1 MTKPLMG
8 TNRSDNR
15 ESRCRAKD
23 PDHCPYHKPGSH
35 VPYDP
40 YKMMRMNE
48 KVMAVEAKKA
58 GMGGALK
65 KAYSSSINQVSS
77 KPVRGSIFNSKT
89 LNKNDMQ
96 FLARVGRKYARMRMN
111 SMSSG
116 DGDLQTHT
124 NFSVVEDPEGMREQA
139 RSLGEYMAKGDGHSK
154 YADSLYSSLRN
165 GTIADAAGIRPDDD
179 KRTAIRKG
187 VEFLANDPR
196 FPEYMRKFKKEF
208 IVHSDDP
215 AEENYESKYSEK
227 ASTAGGAQRIL
238 DKMNGR
244 TTSPDGHVS
253 SKPVDG
259 SIFNSNSLNTDDMK
273 FIARVGRRYAFTLM
287 QRESSGDGD
296 LQSHTDFHISS
307 DPESLASL
315 SNETAE
321 DMAFSGGHQKRR
333 DSMYSALKRGTI
345 AEAAGIKP
353 DDDEKTAIRK
363 GAKFISSDPKFTSYM
378 KNFQK
383 EFTVHADDPAEE
395 KYDSRISD
403 RASTA
408 DGARSVIRR
417 MFGRK

>member
-40 YKMMRMNE
+40 DKMAKMNE
-48 KVMAVEAKKA
+48 KVIADEAKNA
-58 GMGGALK
+58 GRGGALRK
-65 KAYSSSINQVSS
+65 SSINHVSS
-77 KPVRGSIFNSKT
+77 KRVQGSIFNSDT
-89 LNKNDMQ
+89 LNKDDMK

-124 NFSVVEDPEGMREQA
+124 DFSIVDNSEGIKREA

-187 VEFLANDPR
+187 AEFIASDPR
-196 FPEYMRKFKKEF
+196 FPEYMRRFRKEF
-208 IVHSDDP
+208 IVHADDP
-215 AEENYESKYSEK
+215 AEEKYDSRYSER
-227 ASTAGGAQRIL
+227 ASTAKGAQKIF
-238 DKMNGR
+238 DQMNGR
-244 TTSPDGHVS
+244 PAPSKSKVS
-253 SKPVDG
+253 STPVDG
-259 SIFNSNSLNTDDMK
+259 SIFNSDTLNTDDMK
-273 FIARVGRRYAFTLM
+273 FIAKVGRRYAFTLM

-296 LQSHTDFHISS
+296 LQSHTDFHISD
-307 DPESLASL
+307 DPKSLASL

-363 GAKFISSDPKFTSYM
+363 GVQFISSDPKFTTYM

-403 RASTA
+403 RSSTA
-408 DGARSVIRR
+408 DGARSVIDR
-417 MFGRK
+417 MLGRK